1 MEVRTYTYEKLMIRE
16 DEIAVYSNPKHH
28 PRDAYLGHGEW
39 TNWTMGCFTIEG
51 FAKQILFGKIVVE
64 EVPEMVSRY
73 KMEPMQV
80 WNKVEQRVAEMRE
93 RGNFTVDKCPCCGS
107 ENIEQDADQESDG
120 CAADWATWVYW
131 SIWCEDCDDFKLSNQ
146 YVVNSGGW

>member
-1 MEVRTYTYEKLMIRE
+1 MEVRTYTYEKLMIKE
-16 DEIAVYSNPKHH
+16 DEIAIYSNPKHD

-39 TNWTMGCFTIEG
+39 TNWVMDCFTIEG
-51 FAKQILFGKIVVE
+51 MAKQILFGKIVVE

-73 KMEPMQV
+73 EMKPMQV

-93 RGNFTVDKCPCCGS
+93 RGFTVDKCPHCNS
-107 ENIEQDADQESDG
+107 ENIDSDGDRESDG
-120 CAADWATWVYW
+120 CEADWATWEYW
-131 SIWCEDCDDFKLSNQ
+131 SIWCKDCDDFKFSNQ

>member
-1 MEVRTYTYEKLMIRE
+1 MIRE
-16 DEIAVYSNPKHH
+16 DEVNEGYIAVYSNPKHH

-39 TNWTMGCFTIEG
+39 ENWVMDCFTIEG
-51 FAKQILFGKIVVE
+51 CAKQILFGKIVVE

-73 KMEPMQV
+73 DMKPMQV

-93 RGNFTVDKCPCCGS
+93 RGDFRVDKCPCCGS
-107 ENIEQDADQESDG
+107 ENIERDGEQESDG
-120 CAADWATWVYW
+120 CAQDWATWQYW
-131 SIWCEDCDDFKLSNQ
+131 SIWCRDCPDFSYSGQ